1 MTKQTIGSILFW
13 KERSEK
19 MNDLEDLDTDFDFAK
34 KSGKT
39 TKKSPRAV
47 PKIDFQNDK
56 ITDLL
61 KWRVLTEQV
70 KRYKSIFGLTVED
83 LANEAKV
90 SRPTVLKLLHGDS
103 TIHVDNVLKIL
114 SALEYRRKK
123 WFKTDAE

>member
-1 MTKQTIGSILFW
+1 
-13 KERSEK
+13 